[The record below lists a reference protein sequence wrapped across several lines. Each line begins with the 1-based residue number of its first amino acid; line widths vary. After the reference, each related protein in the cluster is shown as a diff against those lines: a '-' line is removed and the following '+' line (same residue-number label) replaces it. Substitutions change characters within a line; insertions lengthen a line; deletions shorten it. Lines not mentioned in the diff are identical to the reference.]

1 MMLYWEISYFTLFL
15 YFSFSSP
22 PRAVGVSLLEMVP
35 IRGVPRL
42 SAVMIRD
49 LAPNT
54 HNGIFYVCRNSSI
67 SNVTLNVKMS
77 IDKGTI
83 VLSVFIIIIVQW
95 SEISYKFHIV
105 QRMYGTMYCMFER
118 KVWTIFHVFL
128 IYSIE
133 CPLHLWFQMCK
144 MFKKIWICDKQ
155 MWKQMELSP
164 FISANFVH
172 LFLVLKPTIV
182 KHCTYFIV

>member
-83 VLSVFIIIIVQW
+83 VLSVFIIIIGQW

-105 QRMYGTMYCMFER
+105 QRMYIVLYVRTESLNHFSCISN
-118 KVWTIFHVFL
+118 IFHWMSFTFMVPNVQNVQENL
-128 IYSIE
+128 N
-133 CPLHLWFQMCK
+133 LWQIK
-144 MFKKIWICDKQ
+144 
-155 MWKQMELSP
+155 
-164 FISANFVH
+164 
-172 LFLVLKPTIV
+172 
-182 KHCTYFIV
+182 